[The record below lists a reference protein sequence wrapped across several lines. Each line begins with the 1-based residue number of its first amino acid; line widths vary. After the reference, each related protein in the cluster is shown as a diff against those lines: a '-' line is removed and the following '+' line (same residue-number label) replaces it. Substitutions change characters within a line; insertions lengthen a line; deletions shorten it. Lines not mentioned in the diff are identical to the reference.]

1 MLSIIIWNHNP
12 YYFTRWKLHY
22 EVAQCVWFY
31 RDVAG
36 HCHLEIENDYGVLVL
51 LRWWFWQLRWICL
64 KSIKVILVQ
73 DVFQDDDDDDD
84 EEHQGGA
91 NGVFQD
97 DDEDHQQ
104 ENRQGDGD
112 LQVLPPGKYTWL

>member
-1 MLSIIIWNHNP
+1 M
-12 YYFTRWKLHY
+12 T
-22 EVAQCVWFY
+22 
-31 RDVAG
+31 
-36 HCHLEIENDYGVLVL
+36 
-51 LRWWFWQLRWICL
+51 
-64 KSIKVILVQ
+64 LVQ
-73 DVFQDDDDDDD
+73 GVFQDDD